1 MKLQYVTSLFYMIK
15 KGIFVCITLLL
26 FSCKKE
32 GCTDEFALNYNP
44 EAEINNGSCEY
55 HTTTPYTILTPEG
68 FPNMTIPEDNPN
80 TVEGIALGKK
90 LFNEPLLSAD
100 GTQSCASCHFQSANF
115 SDTNQFSSGITGQIG
130 NRNASTIVNAGWNT
144 SNFWDGRVVSL
155 EDQAFEPITNPIEM
169 NNTWINVENTLNANE
184 DYQILFKEAFNIDY
198 IDSTHV
204 VKAIAQ
210 FERSLVSSN
219 SKFDK
224 FYRGEISLSPSE
236 LNGYAIYNS
245 ERGDCFHC
253 HGTLLFTDNLFHN
266 NAIESEEPFSDNGF
280 GDVTYNPSD
289 NGKFKTPSLR
299 NIEYSAPYMHDG
311 RFATLEQVLEHYNS
325 GGHYTSTVDPLMKKI
340 GIGLQLTNQELFDLL
355 AFLKTLSDED
365 YVSEE

>member
-1 MKLQYVTSLFYMIK
+1 MTSFI
-15 KGIFVCITLLL
+15 V
-26 FSCKKE
+26 
-32 GCTDEFALNYNP
+32 
-44 EAEINNGSCEY
+44 NGG
-55 HTTTPYTILTPEG
+55 LG
-68 FPNMTIPEDNPN
+68 F
-80 TVEGIALGKK
+80 
-90 LFNEPLLSAD
+90 
-100 GTQSCASCHFQSANF
+100 
-115 SDTNQFSSGITGQIG
+115 
-130 NRNASTIVNAGWNT
+130 RNASTLTNSGWSQSFN
-144 SNFWDGRVVSL
+144 WDGSSNTL
-155 EDQAFEPITNPIEM
+155 EEQAFEPITNPNEM
-169 NNTWINVENTLNANE
+169 NNTWTNVENILNANE

-198 IDSTHV
+198 IDSIHV

-210 FERSLVSSN
+210 FERSLISSN

-224 FYRGEISLSPSE
+224 FYRGETSLSPSE

-266 NAIESEEPFSDNGF
+266 NAIESAEPFLDNGL
-280 GDVTYNPSD
+280 GYVTNNPSD

-340 GIGLQLTNQELFDLL
+340 GIGLQLTNQELSDLL

-365 YVSEE
+365 YVSQE

>member
-1 MKLQYVTSLFYMIK
+1 MKNCFFFLMI
-15 KGIFVCITLLL
+15 IF
-26 FSCKKE
+26 FSSCQKE

-44 EAEINNGSCEY
+44 EAEINNGTCEY
-55 HTTTPYTILTPEG
+55 HTTTPYTILKPEG
-68 FPNMTIPEDNPN
+68 FPNMVIPEDNHN
-80 TVEGIALGKK
+80 TVEGVALGKK
-90 LFNEPLLSAD
+90 LFKEPLLSAD

-115 SDTNQFSSGITGQIG
+115 SDTNQFSTGINGG
-130 NRNASTIVNAGWNT
+130 LGFRNASTLTNSGWSQSFN
-144 SNFWDGRVVSL
+144 WDGSSNTL
-155 EDQAFEPITNPIEM
+155 EEQAFEPITNPNEM
-169 NNTWINVENTLNANE
+169 NNTWTNVENTLNANE

-198 IDSTHV
+198 IDSIHV

-210 FERSLVSSN
+210 FERSLISSN

-224 FYRGEISLSPSE
+224 FYRGENSLSPSE

-266 NAIESEEPFSDNGF
+266 NAIESAEPFLDNGL
-280 GDVTYNPSD
+280 GYVTNNPSD

-340 GIGLQLTNQELFDLL
+340 GIGLQLTNQELSDLL

-365 YVSEE
+365 YVSQE

>member
-1 MKLQYVTSLFYMIK
+1 MKNCFFFLMI
-15 KGIFVCITLLL
+15 IF
-26 FSCKKE
+26 FSSCQKE

-44 EAEINNGSCEY
+44 EAEINNGTCEY
-55 HTTTPYTILTPEG
+55 HTTTPYTILKPEG
-68 FPNMTIPEDNPN
+68 FPNMIIPEDNPN
-80 TVEGIALGKK
+80 TVEGVALGKK
-90 LFNEPLLSAD
+90 LFKEPLLSAD

-115 SDTNQFSSGITGQIG
+115 SDTNQFSTGINGG
-130 NRNASTIVNAGWNT
+130 LGFRNASTLTNSGWSQSFN
-144 SNFWDGRVVSL
+144 WDGSSNTL
-155 EDQAFEPITNPIEM
+155 EEQAFEPITNPNEM
-169 NNTWINVENTLNANE
+169 NNTWTNVENTLNANE

-198 IDSTHV
+198 IDSIHV

-210 FERSLVSSN
+210 FERSLISSN

-224 FYRGEISLSPSE
+224 FYRGETSLSPSE

-266 NAIESEEPFSDNGF
+266 NAIESAEPFLDNGL
-280 GDVTYNPSD
+280 GYVTNNPSD

-340 GIGLQLTNQELFDLL
+340 GIGLQLTNQELSDLL

-365 YVSEE
+365 YVSQE

>member
-1 MKLQYVTSLFYMIK
+1 MKNCFFFLMI
-15 KGIFVCITLLL
+15 IF
-26 FSCKKE
+26 FSSCQKE

-44 EAEINNGSCEY
+44 EAEINNGTCEY
-55 HTTTPYTILTPEG
+55 HTTTPYTILKPEG
-68 FPNMTIPEDNPN
+68 FPNMIIPEDNPN
-80 TVEGIALGKK
+80 TVEGVALGKK
-90 LFNEPLLSAD
+90 LFKEPLLSAD

-115 SDTNQFSSGITGQIG
+115 SDTNQFSTGINGG
-130 NRNASTIVNAGWNT
+130 LGFRNASTLTNSGWSQSFN
-144 SNFWDGRVVSL
+144 WDGSSNTL
-155 EDQAFEPITNPIEM
+155 EEQAFEPITNPNEM
-169 NNTWINVENTLNANE
+169 NNTWTNVENTLNANE

-198 IDSTHV
+198 IDSIHV

-210 FERSLVSSN
+210 FERSLISSN

-224 FYRGEISLSPSE
+224 FYRGETSLSPSE

-266 NAIESEEPFSDNGF
+266 NAIESAEPFLDNGL
-280 GDVTYNPSD
+280 GYVTNNPSD

-311 RFATLEQVLEHYNS
+311 RFTTLEQVLEHYNS

-340 GIGLQLTNQELFDLL
+340 GIGLQLTNQELSDLL

-365 YVSEE
+365 YVSQE

>member
-1 MKLQYVTSLFYMIK
+1 MKNCFFFLMI
-15 KGIFVCITLLL
+15 IF
-26 FSCKKE
+26 FSSCQKE

-44 EAEINNGSCEY
+44 EAEINNGTCEY
-55 HTTTPYTILTPEG
+55 HTTTPYTILKPEG
-68 FPNMTIPEDNPN
+68 FPNMIIPEDNPN
-80 TVEGIALGKK
+80 TVEGVALGKK
-90 LFNEPLLSAD
+90 LFKETLLSAD

-115 SDTNQFSSGITGQIG
+115 SDTNQFSTGINGG
-130 NRNASTIVNAGWNT
+130 LGFRNASTLTNSGWSQSFN
-144 SNFWDGRVVSL
+144 WDGSSNTL
-155 EDQAFEPITNPIEM
+155 EEQAFEPITNPNEM
-169 NNTWINVENTLNANE
+169 NNTWTNVENILNANE

-198 IDSTHV
+198 IDSIHV

-210 FERSLVSSN
+210 FERSLISSN

-224 FYRGEISLSPSE
+224 FYRGETSLSPSE

-266 NAIESEEPFSDNGF
+266 NAIESDEPFLDNGL
-280 GDVTYNPSD
+280 GYVTNNPSD

-311 RFATLEQVLEHYNS
+311 RFATLEQVLDHYNS

-340 GIGLQLTNQELFDLL
+340 GIGLQLTNQELSDLL

-365 YVSEE
+365 YVSQE

>member
-1 MKLQYVTSLFYMIK
+1 MRNCFFFLII
-15 KGIFVCITLLL
+15 IF
-26 FSCKKE
+26 FSSCKKE
-32 GCTDEFALNYNP
+32 GCTDEFALNYNR

-55 HTTTPYTILTPEG
+55 HTATPYTILTPEG
-68 FPNMTIPEDNPN
+68 FPNMIIPEDNPN
-80 TVEGIALGKK
+80 TVEGIYLGGK

-100 GTQSCASCHFQSANF
+100 ETQSCASCHFQSANF
-115 SDTNQFSSGITGQIG
+115 SDTNQFSTGINGG
-130 NRNASTIVNAGWNT
+130 LGFRNASTLTNSGWSLSFN
-144 SNFWDGRVVSL
+144 WDGSSTTL
-155 EDQAFEPITNPIEM
+155 EEQAFEPVTNPNEM
-169 NNTWINVENTLNANE
+169 NNTWINVENILNANK

-198 IDSTHV
+198 IDSTHI

-266 NAIESEEPFSDNGF
+266 NAIESEEPFLDNGL
-280 GDVTYNPSD
+280 GNVTNNPSD

-311 RFATLEQVLEHYNS
+311 RFTTLAQVLEHYNS

-340 GIGLQLTNQELFDLL
+340 GIGLQLTNQELSDLL

-365 YVSEE
+365 YVSKK

>member
-1 MKLQYVTSLFYMIK
+1 MKNCFFFIII
-15 KGIFVCITLLL
+15 IF
-26 FSCKKE
+26 FSSCQKE

-44 EAEINNGSCEY
+44 EAEINNGTCEY
-55 HTTTPYTILTPEG
+55 YTTTPYTIPTPSG
-68 FPNMTIPEDNPN
+68 FPNMIIPEDNPT
-80 TVEGIALGKK
+80 TVEGIALGEK

-115 SDTNQFSSGITGQIG
+115 SDTNQFSTGINGG
-130 NRNASTIVNAGWNT
+130 LGFRNASTLTNSGWSLSFN
-144 SNFWDGRVVSL
+144 WDGSSNTL
-155 EDQAFEPITNPIEM
+155 EEQAFEPVTNSNEM
-169 NNTWINVENTLNANE
+169 NNTWRNVENTLNANE
-184 DYQILFKEAFNIDY
+184 EYKTLFKQAFNIEY
-198 IDSTHV
+198 IDSIHV
-204 VKAIAQ
+204 VKAISQ
-210 FERSLVSSN
+210 FERSLVSAN

-224 FYRGEISLSPSE
+224 FYRGEGSLSPSE
-236 LNGYAIYNS
+236 LNGYAIFNS

-280 GDVTYNPSD
+280 GDVTNNPSD

-299 NIEYSAPYMHDG
+299 NVEYSTPYMHDG

-340 GIGLQLTNQELFDLL
+340 GVGLQLTNQDLADLL

-365 YVSEE
+365 YVTED